1 MSVSAIITNVTTE
14 GPVMKKYEKSIR
26 LDRAGVD
33 DASETI
39 HSWLEEAGVK
49 NTDITRIR
57 LTMEELLISIRVN
70 EAESID
76 AVLSFRRRFG
86 VWELRICYDG
96 EQYDPTKTANNEAE
110 EFTAAI
116 LERTGILP
124 FWRWRN
130 GKNEL
135 ILRVTRAKPRPEW
148 VMIGCFVAA
157 VIIGYFGKFLPEG
170 VKTGITEYVLLFL
183 KDGFLN
189 LLNTFIGLLI
199 YLNAVTGICGIGST
213 AGLDGSEKD
222 DLPIPV
228 DNITDCRCQYGC
240 SEFRISA

>member
-1 MSVSAIITNVTTE
+1 M
-14 GPVMKKYEKSIR
+14 
-26 LDRAGVD
+26 
-33 DASETI
+33 
-39 HSWLEEAGVK
+39 
-49 NTDITRIR
+49 
-57 LTMEELLISIRVN
+57 
-70 EAESID
+70 
-76 AVLSFRRRFG
+76 
-86 VWELRICYDG
+86 
-96 EQYDPTKTANNEAE
+96 ANNEAE
-110 EFTAAI
+110 EFTVAI

-213 AGLDGSEKD
+213 AGLDGSEK
-222 DLPIPV
+222 
-228 DNITDCRCQYGC
+228 R
-240 SEFRISA
+240 

>member
-1 MSVSAIITNVTTE
+1 
-14 GPVMKKYEKSIR
+14 
-26 LDRAGVD
+26 
-33 DASETI
+33 
-39 HSWLEEAGVK
+39 
-49 NTDITRIR
+49 
-57 LTMEELLISIRVN
+57 
-70 EAESID
+70 
-76 AVLSFRRRFG
+76 
-86 VWELRICYDG
+86 
-96 EQYDPTKTANNEAE
+96 
-110 EFTAAI
+110 
-116 LERTGILP
+116 
-124 FWRWRN
+124 
-130 GKNEL
+130 
-135 ILRVTRAKPRPEW
+135 
-148 VMIGCFVAA
+148 MIGCFVAA